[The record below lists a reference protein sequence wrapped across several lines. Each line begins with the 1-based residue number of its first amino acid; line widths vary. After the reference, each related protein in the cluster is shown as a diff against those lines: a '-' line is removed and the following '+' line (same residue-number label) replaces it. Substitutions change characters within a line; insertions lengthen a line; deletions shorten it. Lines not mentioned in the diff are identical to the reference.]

1 MTHHHEEEKEKSPVP
16 MFRLVG
22 ALGGLF
28 VGAVLG
34 SGLIWALWIGV
45 FGFLFAGF
53 FYRVFVNG
61 R

>member
-1 MTHHHEEEKEKSPVP
+1 

-22 ALGGLF
+22 TLGGLF
-28 VGAVLG
+28 VGTILG
-34 SGLIWALWIGV
+34 SGLIWIPILGI